1 MQFIKILNKIIG
13 QFLRKPLNVPSFA
26 SDILKLVGGTSFAQA
41 LSILASP
48 IITRIYG
55 PEAFGTAALFAS
67 LVGIVG
73 VVACL
78 RYELAIMLPEKDED
92 AANLL
97 ALSLLLTA
105 LMSLFMIPVIW
116 LGQGPL
122 LRLLNAPVLAN
133 YLWLAPPWI
142 FLTGTFMA
150 LNYWNSRT
158 RRFGRLSI
166 ARVNSSVATTCTQ
179 IGAGLAG
186 HATGGSLIGASILGS
201 AVSTLVLGWQ
211 IWRDDRRM
219 LQENINLN
227 YMILGLRR
235 YKRFLLFD
243 TWSSLLNSLSSNL
256 PTLILSAF
264 FNSAIIGYYAL
275 GYGVLA
281 LPMALIGSSVGQ
293 VFFQRA
299 ARAKYEGNLGILV
312 EKMTFLLTIISIYPI
327 LLLFLFGKELFGIIF
342 GIQWGESGLYA
353 EILAPW
359 IFIVFIT
366 SPISTLFSILE
377 KQSNSLLINV
387 ILVISR
393 AGSLILGGI
402 LGNVFV
408 GLILFSLVGCSMN
421 IIALFWLM
429 NKSGASIKHLFL
441 SVIRSVTYCIPLFL
455 FSGLIKLLT
464 IGPAYI
470 LAACIITMGIY
481 YLIISKHILKQ
492 LSDI

>member
-1 MQFIKILNKIIG
+1 
-13 QFLRKPLNVPSFA
+13 
-26 SDILKLVGGTSFAQA
+26 
-41 LSILASP
+41 
-48 IITRIYG
+48 
-55 PEAFGTAALFAS
+55 
-67 LVGIVG
+67 
-73 VVACL
+73 
-78 RYELAIMLPEKDED
+78 MLPEKDED

-97 ALSLLLTA
+97 ALSLLLAA
-105 LMSLFMIPVIW
+105 LMGLFMIPVVL

-122 LRLLNAPVLAN
+122 LRLLKAPALTG
-133 YLWLAPPWI
+133 YLLWLAPPSV
-142 FLTGTFMA
+142 FLTGAFMA
-150 LNYWNSRT
+150 LNYWNTRT
-158 RRFGRLSI
+158 KRFGRLSI
-166 ARVNSSVATTCTQ
+166 ARMNASVAATGTQ

-201 AVSTLVLGWQ
+201 AVSALVLGWQ
-211 IWRDDRRM
+211 IWRDDQRM
-219 LQENINLN
+219 LLENINLK
-227 YMILGLRR
+227 YMVLGLRR

-264 FNSAIIGYYAL
+264 FNSAVIGYYAL

-342 GIQWGESGLYA
+342 GIQWGEAGLYA

-377 KQSNSLLINV
+377 KQSNSLLINI

-429 NKSGASIKHLFL
+429 NKSGASIKHLFQ
-441 SVIRSVTYCIPLFL
+441 SVIRSVAYCIPLFL
-455 FSGLIKLLT
+455 FSGLIKLLN

-470 LAACIITMGIY
+470 VVACIITIGIY
-481 YLIISKHILKQ
+481 YLIISKYIIKQ